1 MYFHE
6 PSYDLERLARQNL
19 HIHTTFSNC
28 AKPEMTLAAIAAE
41 AERAGL
47 EEIAVVNHQNYDNPD
62 ETCIGWVETLRSQA
76 RRLPTSLKIRFGMEF
91 SCYGIGKTL
100 EGDVLRKLV
109 DSRLFACNHY
119 HVSNWEHPEDRSPRG
134 YAAHAV
140 AVVRSLLLSGK
151 ADCIAHPFIAGY
163 IFKDERREMVTA
175 AITDNELGDLF
186 TLAVRAQ
193 TAFEI
198 NSGAFIGD
206 PAFSRR
212 MWNLGR
218 EAGVMFNFGT
228 DAHRLCDI
236 STAPLLAAARKITAD

>member
-6 PSYDLERLARQNL
+6 PSYDLARLARQNL

-41 AERAGL
+41 AESAGL

-62 ETCIGWVETLRSQA
+62 EVCAGWVETLRAQA
-76 RRLPTSLKIRFGMEF
+76 AQLVTPVRIRFGMEF

-100 EGDVLRKLV
+100 EGDALRGLV
-109 DSRLFACNHY
+109 DYRLFACNHY

-134 YAAHAV
+134 YAEHAV
-140 AVVRSLLLSGK
+140 AVVRSLLLSAK
-151 ADCIAHPFIAGY
+151 ADCIAHPFTAGY

-175 AITDNELGDLF
+175 EITDNELGELF
-186 TLAVRAQ
+186 ELAARMQ

-198 NSGAFIGD
+198 NSGSFLGD
-206 PAFSRR
+206 PEFSKR

-218 EAGVMFNFGT
+218 EAGVQFNVGT
-228 DAHRLCDI
+228 DAHRLCNI
-236 STAPLLAAARKITAD
+236 STAPLLAAAEKTLSV